1 MSNKVD
7 NFLDKK
13 LEEIQNKKFEENQ
26 AKIKAKNK
34 KTQKNKKKRK
44 WIIISAI
51 SLVLAGLVAAGC
63 YFGFRKKNNNKNNNI
78 NKPSITSVDDL
89 GLDEE
94 FTSSEESKTY
104 GETTGNIKKE
114 DLVEKNGVVYKDK
127 EAADKS
133 NQVGNKTTDLQNGK
147 LEIDK
152 DGDVVVKDEV
162 DYVVKN
168 EKGEEISSGTTSK
181 DEIPAGY
188 AFDPVL
194 NKIVKADQVGK
205 FVYADNDYYGKTS
218 AGIIQYCEKGDI
230 VLKTSLENWKKDPN
244 ITTTKPT
251 VNTSSTTTS
260 SNNTSSTTTS
270 SNNTSSETT
279 STTEKVDEGKVNA
292 DGTFTIAGVTF
303 IDKATYQAIVLG
315 ECNEEDLRYNE
326 NGVIY
331 IKENTNSKTR

>member
-26 AKIKAKNK
+26 AKIQAKNTR
-34 KTQKNKKKRK
+34 TQKNKKKRK

-63 YFGFRKKNNNKNNNI
+63 YFGFRKKNNNKNNTI

-89 GLDEE
+89 GMDEE
-94 FTSSEESKTY
+94 FTSSEESKIY
-104 GETTGNIKKE
+104 GETTGNIDKNKS
-114 DLVEKNGVVYKDK
+114 VEKNGVVYKDK
-127 EAADKS
+127 NAADNSDK
-133 NQVGNKTTDLQNGK
+133 VGDKQTDLQNGK

-152 DGDVVVKDEV
+152 DGDVVEKDSKIEYEIK
-162 DYVVKN
+162 DDKGN
-168 EKGEEISSGTTSK
+168 IIDKGESDNG
-181 DEIPAGY
+181 IPEGY

-194 NKIVKADQVGK
+194 NKIVKQDQVGK
-205 FVYADNDYYGKTS
+205 FVYADNDYYSKIDGT
-218 AGIIQYCEKGDI
+218 QYCKKGDI

-244 ITTTKPT
+244 VTTVKQSTND
-251 VNTSSTTTS
+251 NTSSTKPES
-260 SNNTSSTTTS
+260 
-270 SNNTSSETT
+270 
-279 STTEKVDEGKVNA
+279 TEKVDNGVINPN
-292 DGTFTIAGVTF
+292 GTFTIAGVTF
-303 IDKATYQAIVLG
+303 KDKATYQAIVLG

>member
-26 AKIKAKNK
+26 VKINAKKE
-34 KTQKNKKKRK
+34 KTEKNKKKRK
-44 WIIISAI
+44 GIIISAL
-51 SLVLAGLVAAGC
+51 SLALAGLIAIGSFV
-63 YFGFRKKNNNKNNNI
+63 GFRKKNNNKNNNI

-94 FTSSEESKTY
+94 FTSSDESKIY
-104 GETTGNIKKE
+104 GDTTGNIKKE
-114 DLVEKNGVVYKDK
+114 DLVQKDGVIYKDK
-127 EAADKS
+127 EAANKSDK
-133 NQVGNKTTDLQNGK
+133 VGTSSIDLQGGK

-162 DYVVKN
+162 DYVVKD
-168 EKGEEISSGTTSK
+168 ETGEEISSGTTSK

-188 AFDPVL
+188 AFDPIL
-194 NKIVKADQVGK
+194 NKLVKEDEVGK
-205 FVYADNDYYGKTS
+205 FVYADSDYYSKIDGR
-218 AGIIQYCEKGDI
+218 QYCKKGDI

-244 ITTTKPT
+244 VTTVKPNINT
-251 VNTSSTTTS
+251 SNNNTSSNVS
-260 SNNTSSTTTS
+260 SNNTSSST
-270 SNNTSSETT
+270 TT

-292 DGTFTIAGVTF
+292 DGTYTIAGVTF